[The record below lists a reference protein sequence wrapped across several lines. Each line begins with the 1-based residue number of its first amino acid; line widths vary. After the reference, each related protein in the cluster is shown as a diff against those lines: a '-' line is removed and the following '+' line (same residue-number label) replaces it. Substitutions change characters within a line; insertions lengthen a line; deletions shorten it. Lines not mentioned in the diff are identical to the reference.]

1 MHFSHY
7 NSIDKTIKTPYFN
20 LDKTIILQYFMVLLW
35 YYNGIIIEFGW
46 EEQWSCYV
54 VGSVIKENV

>member
-1 MHFSHY
+1 MHFPHY

-35 YYNGIIIEFGW
+35 YYNGIIMVLSSSLVGRNIGVVTLW
-46 EEQWSCYV
+46 EV
-54 VGSVIKENV
+54 